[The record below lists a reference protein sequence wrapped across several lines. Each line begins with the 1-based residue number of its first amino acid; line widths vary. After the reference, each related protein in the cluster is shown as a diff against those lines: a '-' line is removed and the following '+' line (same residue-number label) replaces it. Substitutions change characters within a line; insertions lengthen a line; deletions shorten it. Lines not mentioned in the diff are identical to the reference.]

1 MSAHPLIVGLGGT
14 TRIGSTT
21 ERALR
26 IAMSRAEAL
35 GARTRLF
42 TSTDLNLAHFDPN
55 TAERGPQE
63 IALVEALRQADGVII
78 ATPSYHGSISGMV
91 KNALDYT
98 EDLRR
103 DARPYLESRAVGCIV
118 CAEGPQAMGA
128 TLAALRAIV
137 HALRGWP
144 TPYGAVVNTGGM
156 YWQRSPIVG
165 VSGVVYQL
173 AIKLSHCPSRTAA
186 KVVAISTVC
195 VGVVDQTAVSGAV
208 SL

>member
-1 MSAHPLIVGLGGT
+1 MSARPFIVGLGGT
-14 TRIGSTT
+14 TRVGSTT

-26 IAMSRAEAL
+26 IALSHAEAM

-63 IALVEALRQADGVII
+63 IALVEALREADGVII
-78 ATPSYHGSISGMV
+78 ATPSYHGSLSGMV

-98 EDLRR
+98 EDLRT
-103 DARPYLESRAVGCIV
+103 DIRPYLESRAVGCIV

-144 TPYGAVVNTGGM
+144 TPYGAVVNTGG
-156 YWQRSPIVG
+156 PAFDAG
-165 VSGVVYQL
+165 PKGPDPGVVQQL
-173 AIKLSHCPSRTAA
+173 ELVAA
-186 KVVAISTVC
+186 QVIEFASMRRALAASTV
-195 VGVVDQTAVSGAV
+195 
-208 SL
+208 